1 MAKDPNELGGAGRQ
15 PEDPLLPRFL
25 ARDRAVLE
33 WIEGLVRRVVSQR
46 GYGIPSADRV
56 DIAQE
61 ALLQIW
67 REASGAAF
75 AFRRDLAAFACLI
88 ASRRCIDWRRRRR
101 NETPLDPSMP
111 DRQAGPDGQV
121 LAAEREDLAS
131 RLLEEM
137 RAACRELIRM
147 RIIEG
152 RAYSEIAERLG
163 RSEGA
168 LRTATWQC
176 LKEARDHLR
185 RLDPG
190 FGVTRGSWSV
200 S

>member
-1 MAKDPNELGGAGRQ
+1 MANDPNGLDRAGHQ
-15 PEDPLLPRFL
+15 PDDPLLQRFL
-25 ARDRAVLE
+25 ARDPAILE
-33 WIEGLVRRVVSQR
+33 WVERVVTRIVRLR
-46 GYGIPSADRV
+46 GYGIPVADRG

-61 ALLQIW
+61 TLLQIW
-67 REASGAAF
+67 REARSAGF
-75 AFRRDLAAFACLI
+75 VFRQDFAAFACLI

-111 DRQAGPDGQV
+111 DPREGPDGTV
-121 LAAEREDLAS
+121 LAAERRDLAS
-131 RLLEEM
+131 RVLAEM
-137 RAACRELIRM
+137 RDACRELIRL
-147 RIIEG
+147 RVIEG
-152 RAYSEIAERLG
+152 LAYGEIAPRLG

-185 RLDPG
+185 RIDPG
-190 FGVTRGSWSV
+190 FGITRSSWSM